1 MFREWSNWSMV
12 NGEWSMVNGQW
23 SMVNSSLLLQLINDL
38 APRHFLL
45 PSAFCLLPSAFCL
58 LPSAFCLLPSAFC
71 LLPSAFCLV
80 LRAQIYAKI
89 PSSLPLMTFYEA
101 QQQLQTALLELYDN
115 REAANIADWV
125 MEQVTGLRKI
135 DRIMHKQSPL
145 ADEKVARLQAYTREL
160 LTHKPVQYVLHEAWF
175 CGMPF
180 YVDENVLIPRPE
192 TEELVDWIVSDIAR
206 KEAETGSKKYEAGK
220 TATPDSYFRI
230 LDIGTGSGCIPVSL
244 KKKIPQAEIY
254 ACDVS
259 EGALA
264 VAARNAATQQTAIN
278 FLQVDFLDTES
289 WSALPE
295 VDIIVSNP
303 PYIPQRDKQTMLQ
316 NVLAYEPHLALFVPD
331 NDALVFYEA
340 IASFAQ
346 RTLPE
351 HGCVFVEIHEDLGT
365 QTKALFESK
374 GFSAEIKKD
383 FQGKD
388 RMVKA
393 VLSL

>member
-1 MFREWSNWSMV
+1 
-12 NGEWSMVNGQW
+12 
-23 SMVNSSLLLQLINDL
+23 
-38 APRHFLL
+38 
-45 PSAFCLLPSAFCL
+45 
-58 LPSAFCLLPSAFC
+58 
-71 LLPSAFCLV
+71 
-80 LRAQIYAKI
+80 
-89 PSSLPLMTFYEA
+89 MTFYEA
-101 QQQLQTALLELYDN
+101 QQLLQKALTELYDD

-125 MEQVTGLRKI
+125 MEHVTKLRKI

-145 ADEKVARLQAYTREL
+145 TPDKVNLLQEYTREL

-192 TEELVDWIVSDIAR
+192 TEELVEWVV
-206 KEAETGSKKYEAGK
+206 ENAGQK
-220 TATPDSYFRI
+220 TEGRGQTEEGNRQWAMGNNSIQATSLRI

-244 KKKIPQAEIY
+244 KKKLPQAEVF

-264 VAARNAATQQTAIN
+264 VAAHNATAQQTPIN
-278 FLQVDFLDTES
+278 LFQVDFLDTNS
-289 WSALPE
+289 WSALPQ

-340 IASFAQ
+340 IARFAEQ
-346 RTLPE
+346 TLLSR
-351 HGCVFVEIHEDLGT
+351 GSVFVEIHEDLGK
-365 QTKALFESK
+365 QTMELFESK
-374 GFSAEIKKD
+374 GFRAEVKKD

-393 VLSL
+393 VLS

>member
-1 MFREWSNWSMV
+1 
-12 NGEWSMVNGQW
+12 
-23 SMVNSSLLLQLINDL
+23 
-38 APRHFLL
+38 
-45 PSAFCLLPSAFCL
+45 
-58 LPSAFCLLPSAFC
+58 
-71 LLPSAFCLV
+71 
-80 LRAQIYAKI
+80 
-89 PSSLPLMTFYEA
+89 MTFYEA
-101 QQQLQTALLELYDN
+101 QQQLQTTLIELYDD

-125 MEQVTGLRKI
+125 MEHVTGLRKI

-145 ADEKVARLQAYTREL
+145 AADKVARLQAYTQEL

-180 YVDENVLIPRPE
+180 YVDEQVLIPRPE
-192 TEELVDWIVSDIAR
+192 TEELVDWIVSDVGR
-206 KEAETGSKKYEAGK
+206 KEVEAGSKKYEVGK
-220 TATPDSYFRI
+220 TAATPQFRI

-244 KKKIPQAEIY
+244 KKKLPQAEVF

-264 VAARNAATQQTAIN
+264 VAARNAAAQQTAIN

-303 PYIPQRDKQTMLQ
+303 PYIPERDKQTMLQ

-351 HGCVFVEIHEDLGT
+351 HGCVFVEIHEDLGQ
-365 QTKALFESK
+365 QTKELFESK
-374 GFSAEIKKD
+374 GFSVEVKKD
-383 FQGKD
+383 FQGKN
-388 RMVKA
+388 RMVRA
-393 VLSL
+393 VLSSR